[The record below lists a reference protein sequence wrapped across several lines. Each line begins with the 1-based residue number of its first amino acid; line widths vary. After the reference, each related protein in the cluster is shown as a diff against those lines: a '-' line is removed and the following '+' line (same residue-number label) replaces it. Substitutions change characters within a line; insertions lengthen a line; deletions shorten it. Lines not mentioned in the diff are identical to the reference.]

1 MVSSLVA
8 AHSGLTNKKGEDMRR
23 DIIENIARMIIV

>member
-1 MVSSLVA
+1 MVSSLLA
-8 AHSGLTNKKGEDMRR
+8 AHSGLNDKRGEDMKR